1 MLILKIIDSKNYR
14 ISMIKTEHNIIFF
27 QLPCLMFLH
36 PPKIPQFN
44 LDIHKDY
51 KPKAKRGHAPIVN
64 IVQKV
69 KSKEKFKIPFQP
81 RSDS

>member
-1 MLILKIIDSKNYR
+1 MLILKIVDSKNYR
-14 ISMIKTEHNIIFF
+14 IFMVKTEHYHFF

>member
-1 MLILKIIDSKNYR
+1 
-14 ISMIKTEHNIIFF
+14 
-27 QLPCLMFLH
+27 MFLH

-44 LDIHKDY
+44 LDINKDY

-69 KSKEKFKIPFQP
+69 KSKEKVKIPFQP